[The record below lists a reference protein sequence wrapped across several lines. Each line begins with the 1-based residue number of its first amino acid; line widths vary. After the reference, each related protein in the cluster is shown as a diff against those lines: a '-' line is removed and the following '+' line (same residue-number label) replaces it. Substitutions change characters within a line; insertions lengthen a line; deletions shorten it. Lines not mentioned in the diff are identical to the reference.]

1 MDIVTGCTLDCS
13 DTCSLLIT
21 LRGDGSIRIKGN
33 PKHPF
38 TAGFTCGKIRRHP
51 QRLSSAHRI
60 TTPLLRKGKEWES
73 IEWPDALRLCA
84 QKIQEYRS
92 EPESILHIRGDGDK
106 GVLSQAS
113 NLFFASLGSSQV
125 AGSLCDMAGIAA
137 CIADF
142 GSLDTNDLLDIANAS
157 AVVNWG
163 KDLGRS
169 SNHVAAIVGKVRK
182 SGGKVL
188 TISPGGDGNRM
199 FSDKMIRI
207 RPGTD
212 RFLAAAVIHLLIQ
225 RGQIDD
231 EVLER
236 TRDWPQF
243 RELITGRSVSE
254 LAGASDVSK
263 DEVEE
268 LFAYYSLKEPV
279 TSLLGWGLQRYK
291 HGGEN
296 VRFINALALLSGN
309 IGRCGGGSY
318 FNISSTRNFHL
329 NWAKVSSERKRR
341 TLLLPRIGRDILETK
356 EPPIKMIWVNGFN
369 VVNQA
374 PDSGAIAHA
383 FEGTEFKV
391 VVGAFMTDTALRAD
405 LVLPCELMLEK
416 EDIVGSFLHNY
427 VNYVRPVLAPPKG
440 ARSDFWILSELG
452 KRLDPPILLPKAED
466 CLRASL
472 ESEYLETSLGDLRQ
486 LGFIR
491 ANRPEIAYEN
501 LRFDHPD
508 GKYHLPTEL
517 HQEIQSPDQF
527 PLRLLTLVR
536 RNFVHSQILPEEHDP
551 IPRVWISPESPAL
564 EGLDLA
570 QEIYMVSPL
579 GRLKVRVEH
588 SEELH
593 PEAVIYRRGDWM
605 KFGGGANQLVA
616 AELTDMGNCAAYYSQ
631 CVRLEN

>member
-21 LRGDGSIRIKGN
+21 PRADGSIRIKGN

-38 TAGFTCGKIRRHP
+38 TAGFTCAKIRRHP

-60 TTPLLRKGKEWES
+60 TTPLLRKDQDWKS
-73 IEWPDALRLCA
+73 IEWPEALRLCA

-92 EPESILHIRGDGDK
+92 EPETILHIRGDGDK

-142 GSLDTNDLLDIANAS
+142 GSLDTNDPLDIANAS

-199 FSDKMIRI
+199 FSDKVVRI

-231 EVLER
+231 DVLER

-254 LAGASDVSK
+254 LAGASDVSQN
-263 DEVEE
+263 EVEE
-268 LFAYYSLKEPV
+268 LFAYYSLQEPV
-279 TSLLGWGLQRYK
+279 ASLLGWGLQRYK

-309 IGRCGGGSY
+309 IGRRGGGSY

-329 NWAKVSSERKRR
+329 SWTKNSPEKKRR
-341 TLLLPRIGRDILETK
+341 TLLLPTIGKDILETEK
-356 EPPIKMIWVNGFN
+356 PPIKMIWVNGFN

-374 PDSGAIAHA
+374 PDSGAIGRA
-383 FEGTEFKV
+383 FEDTEFKV
-391 VVGAFMTDTALRAD
+391 VVDAFMTDTALRAD

-427 VNYVRPVLAPPKG
+427 VNYVRPVLPPPKG
-440 ARSDFWILSELG
+440 ARSDLWILSELG
-452 KRLDPPILLPKAED
+452 KRLDPPILLPKAEN
-466 CLRASL
+466 CLKASL
-472 ESEYLETSLGDLRQ
+472 DSPYLDISLEDLRQ
-486 LGFIR
+486 LGFVR
-491 ANRPEIAYEN
+491 ANRPEIAYSN

-508 GKYHLPTEL
+508 GKYHLPTDL
-517 HQEIQSPDQF
+517 HQEIPPPDQF

-536 RNFVHSQILPEEHDP
+536 RNFVHSQMLPEEHDP
-551 IPRVWISPESPAL
+551 LPRVWISSESPAL
-564 EGLDLA
+564 EGLDLDR
-570 QEIYMVSPL
+570 EIYMVSPL
-579 GRLKVRVEH
+579 GRLKVRVER
-588 SEELH
+588 SQDLH

>member
-1 MDIVTGCTLDCS
+1 
-13 DTCSLLIT
+13 
-21 LRGDGSIRIKGN
+21 
-33 PKHPF
+33 
-38 TAGFTCGKIRRHP
+38 
-51 QRLSSAHRI
+51 
-60 TTPLLRKGKEWES
+60 
-73 IEWPDALRLCA
+73 EWPEALRLCA

-92 EPESILHIRGDGDK
+92 EPETILHIRGDGDK

-142 GSLDTNDLLDIANAS
+142 GSLDTNDPLDIANAS

-199 FSDKMIRI
+199 FSDKVVRI

-231 EVLER
+231 DVLER

-254 LAGASDVSK
+254 LAGASDVSQN
-263 DEVEE
+263 EVEE
-268 LFAYYSLKEPV
+268 LFAYYSLQEPV
-279 TSLLGWGLQRYK
+279 ASLLGWGLQRYK

-309 IGRCGGGSY
+309 IGRRGGGSY

-329 NWAKVSSERKRR
+329 SWAKNSPEKKRR
-341 TLLLPRIGRDILETK
+341 TLLLPTIGKDILETEK
-356 EPPIKMIWVNGFN
+356 PPIKMIWVNGFN

-374 PDSGAIAHA
+374 PDSGAIGRA
-383 FEGTEFKV
+383 FEDTEFKV
-391 VVGAFMTDTALRAD
+391 VVDAFMTDTALRAD

-427 VNYVRPVLAPPKG
+427 VNYVRPVLPPPKG
-440 ARSDFWILSELG
+440 ARSDLWILSELG
-452 KRLDPPILLPKAED
+452 KRLDPPILLPKAEN
-466 CLRASL
+466 CLKASL
-472 ESEYLETSLGDLRQ
+472 DSPYLDISLEDLRQ
-486 LGFIR
+486 LGFVR
-491 ANRPEIAYEN
+491 ANRPEIAYSN

-508 GKYHLPTEL
+508 GKYHLPTDL
-517 HQEIQSPDQF
+517 HQEIPPPDQF

-536 RNFVHSQILPEEHDP
+536 RNFVHSQMLPEEHDP
-551 IPRVWISPESPAL
+551 LPRVWISSESPAL
-564 EGLDLA
+564 EGLDLDR
-570 QEIYMVSPL
+570 EIYMVSPL
-579 GRLKVRVEH
+579 GRLKVRVER
-588 SEELH
+588 SQDLH